1 MVFHNNLLWW
11 STVRDLFLGGAQCRR
26 LVDSFLSPRNPKSSL
41 IIISIYE
48 STVKKTIT
56 WVKTGRDFKSE
67 TKPKKLEKM
76 ELSLFNNKTTVNAHS
91 QLLAVQQQ
99 QIHQAATA
107 IDIYRHNKGN
117 IGG

>member
-11 STVRDLFLGGAQCRR
+11 STARDLFLGGALCRR

-67 TKPKKLEKM
+67 TKPK
-76 ELSLFNNKTTVNAHS
+76 
-91 QLLAVQQQ
+91 
-99 QIHQAATA
+99 
-107 IDIYRHNKGN
+107 
-117 IGG
+117 IGKNGTESIQ

>member
-1 MVFHNNLLWW
+1 
-11 STVRDLFLGGAQCRR
+11 
-26 LVDSFLSPRNPKSSL
+26 
-41 IIISIYE
+41 
-48 STVKKTIT
+48 
-56 WVKTGRDFKSE
+56 
-67 TKPKKLEKM
+67 M

-117 IGG
+117 IGGFQIRVIFGKMKFFDGKYVFR